1 MLNVILIYIYK
12 GGEFLIR
19 FFTDLLGQQT
29 VDFYKIFMEEKYY
42 TVIWEGLKWTLGL
55 TAIALAIGLI
65 IGIFVALV
73 QITEIRRKNSLINR
87 LGCYI
92 LRMLK
97 WITSLYIYII
107 RGTPSALQIVL
118 MWTVV
123 FGSSS
128 LPRIIVGGIAFGINS
143 GAYMAELIR
152 AGIQGIDKGQTEA
165 GRSLGLGY
173 VSTMRYIILPQAFK
187 QMLPAFVSEF
197 IMLIKETAII
207 GFIGGLDLMKA
218 QSIIQSRTF
227 NALQPL
233 LIVGLCYLMIT
244 SVLTFFMKRLEKKL
258 NKSR

>member
-1 MLNVILIYIYK
+1 MRHIYVYKK
-12 GGEFLIR
+12 GGEILEDFWIK
-19 FFTDLLGQQT
+19 LLGQQT
-29 VDFYKIFMEEKYY
+29 VDFYKIFAANKYY
-42 TVIWEGLKWTLGL
+42 IVIWEGLKWTLGL
-55 TAIALAIGLI
+55 TAIALAIGLV
-65 IGIFVALV
+65 IGVLIALI
-73 QITEIRRKNSLINR
+73 QITEIRRKSGVFNTISVYGLKF
-87 LGCYI
+87 
-92 LRMLK
+92 LK

-123 FGSSS
+123 FATSS
-128 LPRIIVGGIAFGINS
+128 LPRIVIGGIAFGINS

-165 GRSLGLGY
+165 GRSLGLSY
-173 VSTMRYIILPQAFK
+173 VATMRYIILPQAFK
-187 QMLPAFVSEF
+187 QMLPAMVSEF
-197 IMLIKETAII
+197 ICLIKETAII

-218 QSIIQSRTF
+218 QSIIQSRTY

-233 LIVGLCYLMIT
+233 LMVGLCYLILT

>member
-1 MLNVILIYIYK
+1 MDN
-12 GGEFLIR
+12 FL
-19 FFTDLLGQQT
+19 TDLLGQQT
-29 VDFYKIFMEEKYY
+29 IDFYKIFMENRYY
-42 TVIWEGLKWTLGL
+42 TIIWEGLKWTLGL

-65 IGIFVALV
+65 IGVFVALV
-73 QITEIRRKNSLINR
+73 QISEVRQRDSMLSRISGVVLKF
-87 LGCYI
+87 
-92 LRMLK
+92 LK
-97 WITSLYIYII
+97 WMTSLYIYII
-107 RGTPSALQIVL
+107 RGTPVALQIVL

-123 FGSSS
+123 FGSSE
-128 LPRIIVGGIAFGINS
+128 LPRILVGGIAFGINS

-152 AGIQGIDKGQTEA
+152 AGIQGIDKGQMEA

-173 VSTMRYIILPQAFK
+173 VATMRHIILPQAFR

-218 QSIIQSRTF
+218 QSIIVSRTY

-233 LIVGLCYLMIT
+233 LVVGLCYLIIT
-244 SVLTFFMKRLEKKL
+244 SILTFFMKRLENKL

>member
-1 MLNVILIYIYK
+1 MDN
-12 GGEFLIR
+12 FL
-19 FFTDLLGQQT
+19 TDLLGQQT
-29 VDFYKIFMEEKYY
+29 IDFYKIFMENRYY
-42 TVIWEGLKWTLGL
+42 TIIWEGLKWTLGL

-65 IGIFVALV
+65 IGVFIALV
-73 QITEIRRKNSLINR
+73 QISEVRQRNSMISR
-87 LGCYI
+87 ISGGI
-92 LRMLK
+92 LRFLK
-97 WITSLYIYII
+97 WMTSVYIYII
-107 RGTPSALQIVL
+107 RGTPVALQIVL

-123 FGSSS
+123 FGSSE
-128 LPRIIVGGIAFGINS
+128 LPRILVGGIAFGINS

-152 AGIQGIDKGQTEA
+152 AGIQGIDKGQMEA

-173 VSTMRYIILPQAFK
+173 VATMRYIILPQAFR

-218 QSIIQSRTF
+218 QSIIVSRTY

-233 LIVGLCYLMIT
+233 LVVGLCYLIIT
-244 SVLTFFMKRLEKKL
+244 SILTFFMKRLENKL

>member
-1 MLNVILIYIYK
+1 MEN
-12 GGEFLIR
+12 
-19 FFTDLLGQQT
+19 FFVNMVGQQT
-29 VDFYKIFMEEKYY
+29 VDFYKIFIENKFYV
-42 TVIWEGLKWTLGL
+42 TIWEGLKWTLGL
-55 TAIALAIGLI
+55 TAIALAIGLA
-65 IGIFVALV
+65 IGVVVALI
-73 QITEIRRKNSLINR
+73 QITEIKRRKGFMNTFYAYALK
-87 LGCYI
+87 L
-92 LRMLK
+92 LK

-123 FGSSS
+123 FATSS
-128 LPRIIVGGIAFGINS
+128 LPRIVIGGIAFGINS

-165 GRSLGLGY
+165 GRSLGLSY
-173 VSTMRYIILPQAFK
+173 VATMRYIILPQAFR

-218 QSIIQSRTF
+218 QSIIQSRTY

-233 LIVGLCYLMIT
+233 LMVGLCYLILT
-244 SVLTFFMKRLEKKL
+244 SILTFFMKRLEKKL

>member
-1 MLNVILIYIYK
+1 M
-12 GGEFLIR
+12 ED
-19 FFTDLLGQQT
+19 FFVKMLGQQT
-29 VDFYKIFMEEKYY
+29 VDFYKIFIENKFYV
-42 TVIWEGLKWTLGL
+42 TIWEGLKWTLGL
-55 TAIALAIGLI
+55 TAIALAIGI
-65 IGIFVALV
+65 TIGVIVALI
-73 QITEIRRKNSLINR
+73 QITEIKRRKGFMNTFYAYALK
-87 LGCYI
+87 L
-92 LRMLK
+92 LK

-123 FGSSS
+123 FATSS
-128 LPRIIVGGIAFGINS
+128 LPRIVIGGIAFGINS

-165 GRSLGLGY
+165 GRSLGLSY
-173 VSTMRYIILPQAFK
+173 VATMRYIILPQAFR

-218 QSIIQSRTF
+218 QSIIQSRTY

-233 LIVGLCYLMIT
+233 LMVGLCYLILT
-244 SVLTFFMKRLEKKL
+244 SILTFFMKRLEKKL

>member
-1 MLNVILIYIYK
+1 M
-12 GGEFLIR
+12 EA
-19 FFTDLLGQQT
+19 FFVNIVGQRT
-29 VDFYKIFMEEKYY
+29 VDFYKIFFANKYH

-55 TAIALAIGLI
+55 TAIALAIGLV
-65 IGIFVALV
+65 IGVLVALV
-73 QITEIRRKNSLINR
+73 QITEIRRKK
-87 LGCYI
+87 GI
-92 LRMLK
+92 LNTFGFYALKFLK
-97 WITSLYIYII
+97 WISSLYIYII

-123 FGSSS
+123 FATSS
-128 LPRIIVGGIAFGINS
+128 LPRIVIGGIAFGINS

-165 GRSLGLGY
+165 GRSLGLSY
-173 VSTMRYIILPQAFK
+173 VATMRYIILPQAFK

-197 IMLIKETAII
+197 ITLIKETAII

-218 QSIIQSRTF
+218 QSIIQSRTY

-233 LIVGLCYLMIT
+233 LIVGLCYLILT
-244 SVLTFFMKRLEKKL
+244 SIFTFLMKRLEKKL

>member
-1 MLNVILIYIYK
+1 MEN
-12 GGEFLIR
+12 
-19 FFTDLLGQQT
+19 FFVNMVGQQT
-29 VDFYKIFMEEKYY
+29 VDFYKIFIENKFYV
-42 TVIWEGLKWTLGL
+42 TIWEGLKWTLGL
-55 TAIALAIGLI
+55 TAIALAIGLA
-65 IGIFVALV
+65 IGVVVALI
-73 QITEIRRKNSLINR
+73 QITEIRRKKGLMNTLYAYA
-87 LGCYI
+87 LK
-92 LRMLK
+92 LLK

-123 FGSSS
+123 FATSS
-128 LPRIIVGGIAFGINS
+128 LPRIVIGGIAFGINS

-165 GRSLGLGY
+165 GRSLGLSY
-173 VSTMRYIILPQAFK
+173 VATMRYIILPQAFR

-218 QSIIQSRTF
+218 QSIIQSRTY

-233 LIVGLCYLMIT
+233 LMVGLCYLILT
-244 SVLTFFMKRLEKKL
+244 SILTFFMKRLEKKL

>member
-1 MLNVILIYIYK
+1 MDN
-12 GGEFLIR
+12 FL
-19 FFTDLLGQQT
+19 TDLLGQQT
-29 VDFYKIFMEEKYY
+29 IDFYKIFMENRYY
-42 TVIWEGLKWTLGL
+42 TIIWEGLKWTLGL

-65 IGIFVALV
+65 IGVFIALV
-73 QITEIRRKNSLINR
+73 QISEVRQRNSMISR
-87 LGCYI
+87 ISGGI
-92 LRMLK
+92 LRFLK
-97 WITSLYIYII
+97 WVTSIYIYII
-107 RGTPSALQIVL
+107 RGTPVALQIVL

-123 FGSSS
+123 FGSSE
-128 LPRIIVGGIAFGINS
+128 LPRILVGGIAFGINS

-152 AGIQGIDKGQTEA
+152 AGIQGIDKGQMEA

-173 VSTMRYIILPQAFK
+173 VATMRHIILPQAFR

-218 QSIIQSRTF
+218 QSIIVSRTY

-233 LIVGLCYLMIT
+233 LVVGLCYLIIT
-244 SVLTFFMKRLEKKL
+244 SILTFFMKRLENKL

>member
-1 MLNVILIYIYK
+1 MEN
-12 GGEFLIR
+12 FLAN
-19 FFTDLLGQQT
+19 LVGQQT
-29 VDFYKIFMEEKYY
+29 VDFYNIFMENKYY
-42 TVIWEGLKWTLGL
+42 TIIWEGLKWTLGL
-55 TAIALAIGLI
+55 TAIALAIGLM
-65 IGIFVALV
+65 IGVFIALI
-73 QITEIRRKNSLINR
+73 QITEVKRRGGLNTLSYYVLKI
-87 LGCYI
+87 
-92 LRMLK
+92 LK

-123 FGSSS
+123 FATSSM
-128 LPRIIVGGIAFGINS
+128 PRLVIGGIAFGINS

-165 GRSLGLGY
+165 GRSLGLSY
-173 VSTMRYIILPQAFK
+173 VQTMSYIILPQAFK
-187 QMLPAFVSEF
+187 HMLPALVSEF

-218 QSIIQSRTF
+218 QSIIQSRTY

-233 LIVGLCYLMIT
+233 LIVGLCYLIIT
-244 SVLTFFMKRLEKKL
+244 SILTYFMTRLEKRL

>member
-1 MLNVILIYIYK
+1 MEN
-12 GGEFLIR
+12 
-19 FFTDLLGQQT
+19 FFVNMVGQQT
-29 VDFYKIFMEEKYY
+29 VDFYKIFIENKFYV
-42 TVIWEGLKWTLGL
+42 TIWEGLKWTLGL
-55 TAIALAIGLI
+55 TAIVLAIGLA
-65 IGIFVALV
+65 IGVVVALI
-73 QITEIRRKNSLINR
+73 QITEIRRKKGLMNTLYAYA
-87 LGCYI
+87 LK
-92 LRMLK
+92 LLK

-123 FGSSS
+123 FATSP
-128 LPRIIVGGIAFGINS
+128 LPRIVIGGIAFGINS

-165 GRSLGLGY
+165 GRSLGLSY
-173 VSTMRYIILPQAFK
+173 VATMRYIILPQAFR

-218 QSIIQSRTF
+218 QSIIQSRTY

-233 LIVGLCYLMIT
+233 LMVGLCYLILT
-244 SVLTFFMKRLEKKL
+244 SILTFFMKRLEKKL